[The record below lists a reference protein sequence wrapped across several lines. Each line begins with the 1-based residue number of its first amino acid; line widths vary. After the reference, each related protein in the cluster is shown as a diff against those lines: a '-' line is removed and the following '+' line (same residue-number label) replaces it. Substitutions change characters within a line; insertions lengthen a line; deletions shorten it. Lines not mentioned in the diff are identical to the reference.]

1 MGSGERGC
9 GRKWQEEW
17 NQLRRIYWE
26 LKQYWT
32 EHSDLEQVEVS
43 FPPEVL
49 AGTMVAYFD
58 IFPFARRL
66 EFTHE
71 QETWVIDDQYCCNP
85 KCPCQEA
92 VLSFIRPSPGSGAG
106 PPPADSVDLL
116 PISRRQSQSAR
127 CRKERSVFRTRFVG
141 IVEKSPC
148 RLRFAVGQAAVTAEA
163 VVWPRLENADNSVAY
178 AQNRSQRPLPL
189 RQWQEVEKML
199 RSLI

>member
-1 MGSGERGC
+1 MVAGERGC
-9 GRKWQEEW
+9 GRKWQQEW

-71 QETWVIDDQYCCNP
+71 QETWLINDRYCCNP
-85 KCPCQEA
+85 KRLCQEA
-92 VLSFIRPSPGSGAG
+92 VLSFNSPSPGSGTG
-106 PPPADSVDLL
+106 RPPADCVDLL
-116 PISRRQSQSAR
+116 PISRQQGRSAR
-127 CRKERSVFRTRFVG
+127 GRKEPLVLRTEFVG
-141 IVEKSPC
+141 IAEKSPC
-148 RLRFAVGQAAVTAEA
+148 GA
-163 VVWPRLENADNSVAY
+163 
-178 AQNRSQRPLPL
+178 
-189 RQWQEVEKML
+189 
-199 RSLI
+199 

>member
-1 MGSGERGC
+1 MALHLEMDLERQEIANLEELKANPTAWGLANAVAAESG
-9 GRKWQEEW
+9 QEEW

-71 QETWVIDDQYCCNP
+71 QETW
-85 KCPCQEA
+85 
-92 VLSFIRPSPGSGAG
+92 LSTTNTAAIRNGRARKPFSRLFA
-106 PPPADSVDLL
+106 L
-116 PISRRQSQSAR
+116 PR
-127 CRKERSVFRTRFVG
+127 ER
-141 IVEKSPC
+141 
-148 RLRFAVGQAAVTAEA
+148 
-163 VVWPRLENADNSVAY
+163 
-178 AQNRSQRPLPL
+178 
-189 RQWQEVEKML
+189 
-199 RSLI
+199 